1 MKGLKY
7 QIHIVMLLFDLE
19 FNHVYESG
27 KSQFESLGFP
37 VNLFLPFSHICIKNT
52 LHDMIIKK
60 MHVVIWAIIQVLNSQ
75 VVKYIKM
82 NIGSIDK
89 YKFAFIIVMN
99 IHVIFVK
106 KKNLI
111 VR

>member
-60 MHVVIWAIIQVLNSQ
+60 MHIVIWAIIQVLNSQ
-75 VVKYIKM
+75 VVKYIEM
-82 NIGSIDK
+82 NI
-89 YKFAFIIVMN
+89 
-99 IHVIFVK
+99 
-106 KKNLI
+106 
-111 VR
+111 